1 MDVQCWYQKVSTILL
16 RRKSLWPVESRSCK
30 KKKKR
35 QGYTFLSLKCQKP
48 SKNYSVAIKIFAE
61 VQHVKHEAGPAWVTV
76 VYSLRRHPLLRPHHN
91 PKGIEW

>member
-30 KKKKR
+30 KKKRLYISKFKLPK
-35 QGYTFLSLKCQKP
+35 TFQKF
-48 SKNYSVAIKIFAE
+48 SVAIKIFAE